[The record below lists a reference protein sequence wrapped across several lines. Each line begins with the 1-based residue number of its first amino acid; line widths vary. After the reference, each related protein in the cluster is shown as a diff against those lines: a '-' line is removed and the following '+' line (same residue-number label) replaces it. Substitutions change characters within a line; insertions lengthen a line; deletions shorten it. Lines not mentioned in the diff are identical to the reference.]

1 MLPKLREGTYR
12 GCGPTNKREIA
23 ILKLGKD
30 GWDGYYQTIVYDTKG
45 VKLYAGAFP
54 VTVETEQQFSANW
67 QYQNDKIV
75 WCKQLTTK
83 AKKR

>member
-45 VKLYAGAFP
+45 VKL
-54 VTVETEQQFSANW
+54 
-67 QYQNDKIV
+67 
-75 WCKQLTTK
+75 
-83 AKKR
+83 